1 VKKGWGA
8 EVIYTRR
15 ACAHAGLTRERREE
29 GGPPNYACSACSFLS
44 FHIDARVHTRTR
56 KRTRTHARTRRTR
69 ARPPHR
75 VLHLAQDVDLGDH
88 HPPLLGVHPPVAE
101 LLPNQHLPDAN
112 QPTRARA
119 SGHANG
125 IGKGTCAH
133 VRVNGRTHRNASAPT
148 RASIGIRMLCV
159 RAIVQAD
166 IGRIQFTGVCMY
178 QCRREIPGLPGN
190 TRRSEGA
197 LSKQRPR
204 RRSIAVAARVP
215 ESISSPLLLSRS
227 MERA

>member
-1 VKKGWGA
+1 LLCLL
-8 EVIYTRR
+8 ISLLSYRR
-15 ACAHAGLTRERREE
+15 ARAHTHAHT
-29 GGPPNYACSACSFLS
+29 
-44 FHIDARVHTRTR
+44 HTHART
-56 KRTRTHARTRRTR
+56 RTRTHSHARRTR

-75 VLHLAQDVDLGDH
+75 VLHLAQDVDLCDH

-148 RASIGIRMLCV
+148 RASIGIRMRCV
-159 RAIVQAD
+159 RAIVQAE

-178 QCRREIPGLPGN
+178 QCRREIPGGLGIL
-190 TRRSEGA
+190 GA
-197 LSKQRPR
+197 LKALCRNSDH
-204 RRSIAVAARVP
+204 AAAA
-215 ESISSPLLLSRS
+215 SQLLLGCRSRS
-227 MERA
+227 AALCF